1 MRFRVWGPVYEVFHE
16 ASGPRDKYTKVQEQ
30 SAKLQQGCESIL
42 FMIEHLRTYDSAIF
56 QLVELPSVSVG
67 AACCREKRCSRRLL
81 PTYGASTI
89 LRAFLGSHK
98 WQHHLLPPPWFKV
111 MLTRVRNRKPE
122 PVRPVTTTTATAT
135 ATAATTTTAA
145 VVSVFQPPVSLFEH
159 CYCRRCCCCCS

>member
-81 PTYGASTI
+81 PNIWSFYNTKGISWVSQMAT
-89 LRAFLGSHK
+89 
-98 WQHHLLPPPWFKV
+98 PP
-111 MLTRVRNRKPE
+111 
-122 PVRPVTTTTATAT
+122 
-135 ATAATTTTAA
+135 AAAA
-145 VVSVFQPPVSLFEH
+145 VV
-159 CYCRRCCCCCS
+159 